1 MQLCAPICL
10 TLTATFAR
18 PKCASLKPTL
28 KPLDAVSCCMPAVF
42 AGGSLRWQWRVSA
55 NPEWSQCLSCCS
67 ALRYVRVIASTLSH
81 LLALVAHCC
90 RGGSQFV
97 QSDSLASLRHL
108 MCTIHL
114 RRPTPFGVLQKAM
127 SSQFRV
133 IMTDT
138 KPAVYLSTF
147 ASIDDMCV
155 VLQHTAHASKSNQF
169 ALTQFAAPVRDSD
182 AHAWT

>member
-1 MQLCAPICL
+1 MLYACRICWRQSPVAVACKRKSRMVAVLVMLQCSPIRACD
-10 TLTATFAR
+10 
-18 PKCASLKPTL
+18 S
-28 KPLDAVSCCMPAVF
+28 VY
-42 AGGSLRWQWRVSA
+42 AG
-55 NPEWSQCLSCCS
+55 
-67 ALRYVRVIASTLSH
+67 SH
-81 LLALVAHCC
+81 LLAPVAHCC